1 MQAKYTRHVV
11 SSSFRWT
18 SFVDGR
24 CARFCKLNVERF
36 LEEIDLFRIVIFIH
50 IVSEMIEAAVVVA
63 AEEISFLEADH
74 VVDAE
79 ISINVIVLIRISI
92 DRMTIIEVVEAI
104 INRKCRVSSIPIN
117 NNRDTT
123 IGIITIDMDLLRY

>member
-1 MQAKYTRHVV
+1 
-11 SSSFRWT
+11 
-18 SFVDGR
+18 
-24 CARFCKLNVERF
+24 
-36 LEEIDLFRIVIFIH
+36 
-50 IVSEMIEAAVVVA
+50 MIEAAVVVV

-79 ISINVIVLIRISI
+79 IFINVIVLIRISI